1 MISGLESYKLLFMVQ
16 LIVGEGI
23 FLLHLERKQNFF
35 LRIFACTAGLLATAA
50 FFPILVEN
58 AWYVSFLFLSLFL
71 LTLAALRFCFDE
83 PFGNLLF
90 CGVAG
95 YTVQHLAYLLYT
107 TFNDVTQFSTVF
119 GSFVQPYAAAGTI
132 VLSDFAWLS
141 IVFYADAYFMAYY
154 GAFELL
160 NPKLAAN
167 HNLRLG
173 RNSIVGFTGLLIAAD
188 VIYNMVTNYYTVNNQ
203 VSLLLERSYNIL
215 VCALILALLNNQ
227 LSQRELKD
235 ELAGVRYAVEQG
247 RRQYEL
253 AKKSVD
259 LINIK
264 YHDLRHQ
271 SHQLRSQ
278 GRDEE
283 LAELERTL
291 DEYAALVKTGSEVLD
306 VILTEK
312 TLLCREQNIQLMCMA
327 DGRGLEFV
335 KTHHLYALLGNAID
349 NAMEAVQT
357 LPVDRRVISF
367 SLRRHGDLV
376 HIHVENPYAGAVSM
390 RDGLPVTT
398 KEDESYH
405 GFGTLSMKTV
415 AEQYGGGLS
424 IQAEDGIFGLDIVL
438 SAAEVEI
445 DRQTTTPGV
454 QSTPKV

>member
-1 MISGLESYKLLFMVQ
+1 MITGLESYKLLFMVQ
-16 LIVGEGI
+16 LMVGESI
-23 FLLHLERKQNFF
+23 FLLHLEHKRNFF
-35 LRIFACTAGLLATAA
+35 LRVFICSIGLLFVAA

-58 AWYVSFLFLSLFL
+58 VWYVSFLFLSLFL
-71 LTLAALRFCFDE
+71 LTLVALRFCFDE

-107 TFNDVTQFSTVF
+107 IFNDVTQFSSVF
-119 GSFVQPYAAAGTI
+119 GSFVQPYAASAMA
-132 VLSDFAWLS
+132 LSDFAWLS
-141 IVFYADAYFMAYY
+141 IVFYADAYFMVYY

-160 NPKLAAN
+160 DPKLAAN
-167 HNLRLG
+167 HDLRLG
-173 RNSIVGFTGLLIAAD
+173 RNSIVRLTGLLIAAD
-188 VIYNMVTNYYTVNNQ
+188 VIFNMVTNYYTGDNR
-203 VSLLLERSYNIL
+203 VSLILERSYNIL
-215 VCALILALLNNQ
+215 VCVLILALLNNQ

-235 ELAGVRYAVEQG
+235 ELAGVRYVVEQG
-247 RRQYEL
+247 KYQYEL
-253 AKKSVD
+253 AKKNVD

-271 SHQLRSQ
+271 SERLQRRGLT
-278 GRDEE
+278 GE
-283 LAELERTL
+283 LADLNHTL
-291 DEYAALVKTGSEVLD
+291 DEYAALVKTSSEVLD

-349 NAMEAVQT
+349 NAMEAVQF
-357 LPVDRRVISF
+357 LSKERLIISF
-367 SLRRHGDLV
+367 SLKRQGDLM
-376 HIHVENPYAGAVSM
+376 HIHVENPYVGAVFM

-398 KEDESYH
+398 KKDERYH

-424 IQAEDGIFGLDIVL
+424 IRAEDGIFVLDIVL
-438 SAAEVEI
+438 SATEARE
-445 DRQTTTPGV
+445 
-454 QSTPKV
+454 S

>member
-1 MISGLESYKLLFMVQ
+1 MINGLESYKLLFMVQ
-16 LIVGEGI
+16 LMVGEGI
-23 FLLHLERKQNFF
+23 FLLHLERKRNFS
-35 LRIFACTAGLLATAA
+35 LRMFICSIGLLFAA
-50 FFPILVEN
+50 AVFPIPVEN

-71 LTLAALRFCFDE
+71 LTLAALRVCFDE

-107 TFNDVTQFSTVF
+107 IFNDITQFSTVF
-119 GSFVQPYAAAGTI
+119 GSFVQPYAVGTM

-141 IVFYADAYFMAYY
+141 IVFYADAYFMVYY

-160 NPKLAAN
+160 DPKLATN

-173 RNSIVGFTGLLIAAD
+173 RNNIVGLAGLLIAAD
-188 VIYNMVTNYYTVNNQ
+188 VIFNMVTNYYTVDNQ
-203 VSLLLERSYNIL
+203 ASLLLERSYNIL
-215 VCALILALLNNQ
+215 VCVLILALLNNQ
-227 LSQRELKD
+227 LSQRELTD
-235 ELAGVRYAVEQG
+235 ELAGARYAVEQG
-247 RRQYEL
+247 KRQYEL
-253 AKKSVD
+253 AKKNVD

-271 SHQLRSQ
+271 SERLQRRGLT
-278 GRDEE
+278 EE
-283 LAELERTL
+283 LVDLNHTL

-312 TLLCREQNIQLMCMA
+312 TLLCREQDIQLMCMA

-349 NAMEAVQT
+349 NAMEAVQF
-357 LPVDRRVISF
+357 LPKERRIISF
-367 SLRRHGDLV
+367 SLKRQGDLV
-376 HIHVENPYAGAVSM
+376 HIHVENPYTGTISM

-398 KEDESYH
+398 KEDKSYH

-424 IQAEDGIFGLDIVL
+424 IQAEDGVFGLDIVL
-438 SAAEVEI
+438 SAAEA
-445 DRQTTTPGV
+445 
-454 QSTPKV
+454 KAN

>member
-1 MISGLESYKLLFMVQ
+1 MLFMVQ
-16 LIVGEGI
+16 LMVGESI
-23 FLLHLERKQNFF
+23 FLLHLEHKRNFF
-35 LRIFACTAGLLATAA
+35 LRVFICSIGLLFVAA

-58 AWYVSFLFLSLFL
+58 AWYVSFLFLFLFL
-71 LTLAALRFCFDE
+71 LTLVALRFCFDE

-107 TFNDVTQFSTVF
+107 FFNDVTQFSTVF
-119 GSFVQPYAAAGTI
+119 GSFVQPYATGTMA
-132 VLSDFAWLS
+132 LSDFAWLS
-141 IVFYADAYFMAYY
+141 IVFYADAYFMVYY

-160 NPKLAAN
+160 DPKLAAN
-167 HNLRLG
+167 HDLRLG
-173 RNSIVGFTGLLIAAD
+173 RNSIVRLTGLLIAAD
-188 VIYNMVTNYYTVNNQ
+188 VIFNMVTNYYTVDNW

-215 VCALILALLNNQ
+215 VCVLILALLNNQ

-235 ELAGVRYAVEQG
+235 ELAGVRYVVEQG
-247 RRQYEL
+247 KHHYEL
-253 AKKSVD
+253 AKKNVD

-271 SHQLRSQ
+271 SERLQRQ
-278 GRDEE
+278 GLTEE
-283 LAELERTL
+283 LADLNHTL
-291 DEYAALVKTGSEVLD
+291 DEYAALVKTSSEVLD

-312 TLLCREQNIQLMCMA
+312 TLLCRGQSIQLMCMA

-349 NAMEAVQT
+349 NAMEAVQF
-357 LPVDRRVISF
+357 LPKERRIINF
-367 SLRRHGDLV
+367 SLKRQGDLV
-376 HIHVENPYAGAVSM
+376 HIHVENPYAGVVSI

-398 KEDESYH
+398 QKDERYH

-424 IQAEDGIFGLDIVL
+424 IQAEDGIFALDIVL
-438 SAAEVEI
+438 SAAETRE
-445 DRQTTTPGV
+445 
-454 QSTPKV
+454 S

>member
-1 MISGLESYKLLFMVQ
+1 MINGLHSYKLLFMVQ
-16 LIVGEGI
+16 LMVGEGI
-23 FLLHLERKQNFF
+23 FLLHLDRKRDFF
-35 LRIFACTAGLLATAA
+35 LRLSVCAAGLMAA
-50 FFPILVEN
+50 AALFPIPVEN

-71 LTLAALRFCFDE
+71 LTLAALRSCFDE

-107 TFNDVTQFSTVF
+107 TFNDATQFSAVF
-119 GSFVQPYAAAGTI
+119 GSFVQPYSTGPM
-132 VLSDFAWLS
+132 VLSDLAWLS
-141 IVFYADAYFMAYY
+141 IVFYADAYFLVYY

-160 NPKLAAN
+160 DPKLKAN
-167 HNLRLG
+167 HDLRLG
-173 RNSIVGFTGLLIAAD
+173 RNSIVGLSGLLIAAD
-188 VIYNMVTNYYTVNNQ
+188 VIFNMVTNYYTVGNQ
-203 VSLLLERSYNIL
+203 ASLLLERSYNIL
-215 VCALILALLNNQ
+215 VCAMILALLNDQ

-235 ELAGVRYAVEQG
+235 ELAGVRYVVEQG
-247 RRQYEL
+247 KRQYEL

-271 SHQLRSQ
+271 SDRLRRQ

-283 LAELERTL
+283 LAELDHAL

-312 TLLCREQNIQLMCMA
+312 TLLCQERGIQLMCMA

-349 NAMEAVQT
+349 NAMEAVQA
-357 LPVDRRVISF
+357 LPEDQRVISF
-367 SLRRHGDLV
+367 SLKRQGELV
-376 HIHVENPYAGAVSM
+376 HIHVENPCAGEVAM
-390 RDGLPVTT
+390 RDGLPLTT
-398 KEDESYH
+398 KGDEDHH

-424 IQAEDGIFGLDIVL
+424 IQAEDGIFALDIVL
-438 SAAEVEI
+438 SAAEMDAELP
-445 DRQTTTPGV
+445 TTASSV
-454 QSTPKV
+454 QSTAKI